1 MILIDHSRTFGYD
14 KRAKTDLIYDEMNKE
29 NKTFIMATMPRAF
42 YEALKGLTAESIRT
56 AVGPYLE
63 DEEIAATIARRD
75 LIIAWMDKR
84 IATEGE
90 QKVLY

>member
-14 KRAKTDLIYDEMNKE
+14 KRAKTDLIYDEKYKE
-29 NKTFIMATMPRAF
+29 GPQFIMATLPRAF
-42 YEALKGLTAESIRT
+42 YDALKTLSPESIRT

-75 LIIAWMDKR
+75 LIIAWMDKH
-84 IATEGE
+84 IAAEGE